1 MFRLPFVARSFFA
14 LLLLGTLMVRGA
26 DTPASTTA
34 TNTTEADQQMLRTL
48 LLLQDQLRNTQRE
61 MQEAR
66 AAADAASKRAAEQ
79 LATRLVTIEQ
89 ALAAQERNFNE
100 QRQKDFEAMHSSS
113 QITLVTVGLIA
124 GVACLAIL
132 LTGWLQLRA
141 VTRLTEITR
150 QLHELPGLHGAARQ
164 LPSIGHSLTVT
175 HAPEPLPD
183 PLSGALDR
191 LQARVQ
197 ELEQTSQLTPP
208 ATPVRAD
215 APGSR
220 AATLVAK
227 GQSLL
232 NLDKPEEA
240 LACFDEA
247 ISVDSRNIEA
257 WIKRGSALERL
268 QRIDEAIAAYDRA
281 IEADQSTGTAYLFK
295 AGVYNRQKKYAE
307 ALQCYEKALAVQ
319 KTRGTPAPAAAPA

>member
-1 MFRLPFVARSFFA
+1 MFRLSFLARSFFA
-14 LLLLGTLMVRGA
+14 AFLLGALMVRGA
-26 DTPASTTA
+26 DAPAAAPA

-48 LLLQDQLRNTQRE
+48 ILLQEQLRTTQRE

-66 AAADAASKRAAEQ
+66 AAADAASKHAAEQ
-79 LATRLVTIEQ
+79 LATRLATIEQ
-89 ALAAQERNFNE
+89 ALVAQEKSFNE
-100 QRQKDFEAMHSSS
+100 QRQKDFDAMHSSS

-141 VTRLTEITR
+141 VTRLTEISR
-150 QLHELPGLHGAARQ
+150 QLHEFPGMHGGTARQ

-175 HAPEPLPD
+175 HAAEPLPD

-197 ELEQTSQLTPP
+197 ELEHTAQAMQPMGPSRVEPSN
-208 ATPVRAD
+208 
-215 APGSR
+215 SR

-232 NLDKPEEA
+232 NLDKSEEA

-247 ISVDSRNIEA
+247 INADSRNVEA
-257 WIKRGSALERL
+257 WIKRGTALERL

-281 IEADQSTGTAYLFK
+281 IEADQSMGTAYLFK
-295 AGVYNRQKKYAE
+295 AGVFNRQKRYAE
-307 ALQCYEKALAVQ
+307 ALQCYEKALSVQ
-319 KTRGTPAPAAAPA
+319 KTRGNPVPATA